1 MKQIN
6 QKQNP
11 PSAVE
16 MDAGKFL
23 HLINAGALS
32 QHALFSERI
41 ARMGEAAGA
50 EWKLTSLDANTVV
63 FEDVGEHTYY
73 VADVLRQGKGRVSIE
88 NIRELKIVESKKENS
103 FHKNVLE
110 LVDAITESDNSRADA
125 VFNRITAQ
133 RFRSSVIPENGF
145 VTTRDGITRHV
156 KVSKSIVDEAV
167 KPRIVSA
174 ICEALSENV
183 KISRGRIVEGVFG
196 DVKLTFPITEL
207 TRRRV
212 IARHMKSVAQH
223 AYMTEGF
230 QERVKHVSALLSE
243 DDGKNGNLDKAVM
256 VAAELLKEYEE
267 FSLLTKAETQT
278 LIGDTLA
285 TYGCMNQA
293 LAEDVGELFY
303 TTNCKVNRETI
314 INDWRL
320 AARVAESAPLVENV
334 RILGESADF
343 DKDYEAFLRTTF
355 NEDMTTKVAK
365 AKMYLSALQGMKN
378 VLAGSK
384 ADQELVGSLDSYIV
398 RLETAG
404 DDVDDATLMEIE
416 EMVASTSEGLLGDL
430 ETLSEYS
437 NIPEIDGSAKPPSF
451 GDEMLASKPGGGMGA
466 GGGMGGGGGASL
478 PLGKEDLG
486 GEEPGAGPEA
496 GLGGAPGGAAPALGG
511 GMGGL
516 GAPKPAGSPPG
527 APGAPPPL
535 GMKKKPMGPPMGGP
549 LMQDANR
556 KGKTLAENTGM
567 CAECNSPMAECKCEK
582 DEKDETSECSESIEK
597 ILSGL
602 DNDGKRDFLQQELTE
617 WKKNA
622 AKFFNED
629 GIAACK
635 EHLLLCAKY
644 ASQMEDRGLAQSF
657 KNVVVEH
664 TPVTEEINSY
674 QYKAPTSAKINPNY
688 GVKEDHE
695 QTNLQKKMKEVDGK
709 SASEGG
715 KAPPKG
721 DAMGEAGEPN
731 MNVSPDGHKDAQL
744 KKASQ
749 TKVEDSNRL
758 ICPECKGNFDL
769 TECMGTNGALC
780 PECNCDVSIQLME
793 ALEITENLKDCG
805 HQMDRIEGGKGV
817 TKDGLSKADG
827 RDGAGASGGSKNHRM
842 ERIGGGKS
850 IAGDSA
856 KEIEGTSGEGKGK
869 KQEMEHPLGKGK
881 GVAETQRHPP
891 TKRSPRGL
899 ARASITPAKES
910 TGKNGQPVTEETTVS
925 ISGSEETPGRTD
937 NRSVTLT
944 TDEPV
949 DDVVAKIADTI
960 SLAGEEGMDGL
971 GGGMPGEEGL
981 PGEGLPGEGEEG
993 LPGEG
998 EEAGAASPT
1007 DMAGTMN
1014 DEGEIPPGGEEA
1026 GGEMPPE
1033 EGMPG
1038 EGGEELPVDEPTEGG
1053 EEAPPEFGGE
1063 EAGGEEA
1070 PPEEPE
1076 TPPIGPPKGG
1086 KGKPFGEDKDWL
1098 KKKIAEREGKKDGG
1112 SESESSK
1119 CEKCDK
1125 EPCEC
1130 DEEPVKEDNDI
1141 TAPTNKTYTSAEA
1154 ARKDGGETSAG
1165 KAGSG
1170 KEMNPKPKFSEKDY
1184 NGTKG
1189 AKTARPYGS
1198 KE

>member
-1 MKQIN
+1 
-6 QKQNP
+6 
-11 PSAVE
+11 

-50 EWKLTSLDANTVV
+50 EWKLTSLDANAVV

-73 VADVLRQGKGRVSIE
+73 LADILRQGKGRVSIE

-103 FHKNVLE
+103 FHKNVIE

-133 RFRSSVIPENGF
+133 RFRSSVIPESGF

-174 ICEALSENV
+174 LCEALSENV

-196 DVKLTFPITEL
+196 DVTLKFPITEL

-223 AYMTEGF
+223 AYMAEGF
-230 QERVKHVSALLSE
+230 QERVKHVASLLSE

-267 FSLLTKAETQT
+267 FSLLTKIETQT

-314 INDWRL
+314 INDWSI

-334 RILGESADF
+334 RILRESENF
-343 DKDYEAFLRTTF
+343 DSDYEAFLRTTF
-355 NEDMTTKVAK
+355 TEDMTTKVAK

-437 NIPEIDGSAKPPSF
+437 NIPEIDGGAKSPSF
-451 GDEMLASKPGGGMGA
+451 GDEMLAGKPGGGMGA
-466 GGGMGGGGGASL
+466 PGGGLGGGASL
-478 PLGKEDLG
+478 PLGGDDLG

-496 GLGGAPGGAAPALGG
+496 GLAGAPGGAAPGLG
-511 GMGGL
+511 
-516 GAPKPAGSPPG
+516 GAPKPAGAPPG

-535 GMKKKPMGPPMGGP
+535 GGMKKKPMGPPMGGP

-582 DEKDETSECSESIEK
+582 DEETSECSESIEG
-597 ILSGL
+597 ILSRL

-635 EHLLLCAKY
+635 EHLLLCSKY
-644 ASQMEDRGLAQSF
+644 AAKMEDRGLAQSF
-657 KNVVVEH
+657 KNIVIEH
-664 TPVTEEINSY
+664 TPVTEEVNSY
-674 QYKAPTSAKINPNY
+674 QYKAPTNAKINSNY
-688 GVKEDHE
+688 GGVKEDHE

-749 TKVEDSNRL
+749 AKVESKDPNRL

-769 TECMGTNGALC
+769 TECMGAKGAAC
-780 PECNCDVSIQLME
+780 PECNCDVSQELME
-793 ALEITENLKDCG
+793 ALSISENLKDCG

-817 TKDGLSKADG
+817 TKDGMAKADG

-856 KEIEGTSGEGKGK
+856 KEVEGTSGEGKGK
-869 KQEMEHPLGKGK
+869 KETMEHPLGKGK

-891 TKRSPRGL
+891 TKRSPRGF
-899 ARASITPAKES
+899 ARASINPKKES
-910 TGKNGQPVTEETTVS
+910 TTKDGKPVSEETTVS

-971 GGGMPGEEGL
+971 GGEGMPGEEGL
-981 PGEGLPGEGEEG
+981 PGEGEGMPGEEGLPGEGGEG
-993 LPGEG
+993 LPGEGGEEMPGEG

-1007 DMAGTMN
+1007 SMAGTMD
-1014 DEGEIPPGGEEA
+1014 DEGG
-1026 GGEMPPE
+1026 MPPE
-1033 EGMPG
+1033 EGG
-1038 EGGEELPVDEPTEGG
+1038 ELPVDEPGAEGG
-1053 EEAPPEFGGE
+1053 EEGSEAPPEFGGE
-1063 EAGGEEA
+1063 EGGEEA
-1070 PPEEPE
+1070 PPEEPG
-1076 TPPIGPPKGG
+1076 TPPIAPPKG

-1098 KKKIAEREGKKDGG
+1098 KKKIAEREGKKDGDEG
-1112 SESESSK
+1112 GEASSK

-1165 KAGSG
+1165 KAAGG